1 MSVAQFDYGT
11 WSQEIRRRLKSVNP
25 RPRAVFAVSC
35 AEQLAPTYLTFA
47 REARW
52 GSPDVLRGALDI
64 VWQYGSGDG
73 VRDDRIHEVGHR
85 LENAAPELERFRP
98 LLTLTAIKA
107 VAATYDA
114 LLACGD
120 ADPTHAFKAADHCR
134 EAVSRYL
141 SQVSDRTED
150 EIHADPFMRKELD
163 RQQSLLT
170 DLAQGDPGAPMV
182 NQVRST
188 VGEEWAKDL
197 AARILSI
204 TESTAIKLSE

>member
-1 MSVAQFDYGT
+1 LVSRDSSKAKVPE
-11 WSQEIRRRLKSVNP
+11 SKRR
-25 RPRAVFAVSC
+25 AIFAVSC
-35 AEQLAPTYLTFA
+35 AEQLAPTYFTFV
-47 REARW
+47 REARR
-52 GSPDVLRGALDI
+52 GSPGVLRGALDI
-64 VWQYGSGDG
+64 VWQYGSGYG
-73 VRDDRIHEVGHR
+73 VSDNRIHEVGHQ

-114 LLACGD
+114 LLACGN
-120 ADPTHAFKAADHCR
+120 ADPKHAFKAADHCR

-141 SQVSDRTED
+141 SQVSDPTEG

-170 DLAQGDPGAPMV
+170 DLAQSDLSAPMV

-188 VGEEWAKDL
+188 VGEEWANDL

-204 TESTAIKLSE
+204 TESTVIKPSG